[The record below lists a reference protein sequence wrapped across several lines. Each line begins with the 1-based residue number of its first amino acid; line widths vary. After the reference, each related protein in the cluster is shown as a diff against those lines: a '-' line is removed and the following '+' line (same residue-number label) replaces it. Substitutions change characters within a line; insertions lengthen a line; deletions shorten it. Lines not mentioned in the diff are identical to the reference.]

1 MFDRPAYLFLF
12 FLFPLIALAWRIEV
26 RRGQTTL
33 RVLGGS
39 WRSSILL
46 DVFLFKSFF
55 SFLFFTLFF
64 ASSVLALAGLRW
76 GEHLVEERRSGQ
88 ELVICLDVSNSML
101 ADEGGGSRLEH
112 SIRTIRR
119 TVEELEGVRIG
130 LVVFKGQAVQL
141 IPLTEDR
148 SVLETALRYIGPS
161 VMTDPGSGLEEGIR
175 RSVESFPPSAQTYR
189 SILLFSDGEYH
200 SGNPLAA
207 AEQAGSARIPVYVAA
222 VGTDE
227 GAVIRLP
234 GGKVLLDN
242 KGNPVVSRPR
252 LEVLERI
259 AEISGGRVFRIYGE
273 DREMPEKILGAM
285 KAQAEG
291 NMVLGMRREKKDRFR
306 LLVLLSLLFLALS
319 LAVKAV
325 RWKNVL

>member
-12 FLFPLIALAWRIEV
+12 FLFPLIVLAWRIEV
-26 RRGQTTL
+26 SRGRATL
-33 RVLGGS
+33 QVLGGK

-64 ASSVLALAGLRW
+64 AASVLALAGLRW

-101 ADEGGGSRLEH
+101 AEEGGGSRLER

-119 TVEELEGVRIG
+119 TVEELGGVRIA

-148 SVLETALRYIGPS
+148 NVLETAMRYVGPS

-175 RSVESFPPSAQTYR
+175 RSLESFPSPVQTYR

-207 AEQAGSARIPVYVAA
+207 AEEARSARIPVYVVA

-227 GAVIRLP
+227 GAVVRLP
-234 GGKVLLDN
+234 GGKVLSDSS
-242 KGNPVVSRPR
+242 GNPVVSRPR
-252 LEVLERI
+252 LEDLERI
-259 AEISGGRVFRIYGE
+259 AEISGGRVFRMSGE

-285 KAQAEG
+285 RAQAEG

-306 LLVLLSLLFLALS
+306 LLVLLSLVFLTLS

>member
-12 FLFPLIALAWRIEV
+12 LLFPLIVLIWRIEV
-26 RRGQTTL
+26 SRGRATL
-33 RVLGGS
+33 RALGGG
-39 WRSSILL
+39 WRSSVLM
-46 DVFLFKSFF
+46 DVYLFKSFF
-55 SFLFFTLFF
+55 SFLFFSLFF
-64 ASSVLALAGLRW
+64 AASVLALAGLRW

-101 ADEGGGSRLEH
+101 AEEGGRSRLEH
-112 SIRTIRR
+112 SMRTIRR
-119 TVEELEGVRIG
+119 TVDELEGVRIG

-148 SVLETALRYIGPS
+148 YVLETAMRYVGPS
-161 VMTDPGSGLEEGIR
+161 VMTDPGSGLEDGIR
-175 RSVESFPPSAQTYR
+175 RSLESFPPSAQTYR

-200 SGNPLAA
+200 SGAPLSA
-207 AEQAGSARIPVYVAA
+207 AEEARSAKIPVYVVA

-227 GAVIRLP
+227 GAAVRRP
-234 GGKVLLDN
+234 DGTVLSDSE
-242 KGNPVVSRPR
+242 GNPVICRPR
-252 LEVLERI
+252 LEDLQRI
-259 AEISGGRVFRIYGE
+259 AEISGGEVFRMSGE
-273 DREMPEKILGAM
+273 DREMPGKILGAM

-306 LLVLLSLLFLALS
+306 LLVLLSLLFLTLS